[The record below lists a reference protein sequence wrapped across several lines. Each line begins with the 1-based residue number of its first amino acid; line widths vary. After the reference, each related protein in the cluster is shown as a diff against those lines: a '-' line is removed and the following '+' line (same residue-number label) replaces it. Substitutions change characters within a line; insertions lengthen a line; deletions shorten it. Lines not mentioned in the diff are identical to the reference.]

1 MTAQYFV
8 GFDPGG
14 KSAFGWAVL
23 EVLDENLRYLSS
35 GTCSDARS
43 AFNSV
48 TLPGG
53 ATPSAVGI
61 DSPLYWE
68 AGEER
73 RADKDIRK
81 ALRTA
86 GKPTSTVIHV
96 NSLRGACLVQGALV
110 ANFAAEAWPDTRIT
124 EAHPKA
130 LVHLWPET
138 TAFIT
143 SLPSHVI
150 NEHEIDSAVAAYSAY
165 MYLVDSLGEKDLAR
179 NIVTRFPRFRCQ
191 VGYWFPIAGSSS
203 SLTESA
209 SAPVE

>member
-14 KSAFGWAVL
+14 KNAFGWAVL
-23 EVLDENLRYLSS
+23 KALDGSLRYLNS

-43 AFNSV
+43 AFDSV

-53 ATPSAVGI
+53 AIPSAVGV

-73 RADKDIRK
+73 QADKDIRE
-81 ALRTA
+81 ALKKA

-110 ANFAAEAWPDTRIT
+110 ANLAAEAWLDTRIT

-130 LVHLWPET
+130 LVHLWPAT
-138 TAFIT
+138 NAFIT
-143 SLPSHVI
+143 LLPSHVK
-150 NEHEIDSAVAAYSAY
+150 NEHEIDAAVAAYSAY
-165 MYLVDSLGEKDLAR
+165 MYLGDSLGEKDLTR

-191 VGYWFPIAGSSS
+191 VGYWFPISGSSS

>member
-14 KSAFGWAVL
+14 KNAFGWAVL
-23 EVLDENLRYLSS
+23 EVLDGNLRYLSS

-43 AFNSV
+43 AFDSV

-53 ATPSAVGI
+53 ATPGAVGV

-68 AGEER
+68 AGQER
-73 RADKDIRK
+73 QADKDIRE
-81 ALRTA
+81 ALRKA

-143 SLPSHVI
+143 SLPSRVK
-150 NEHEIDSAVAAYSAY
+150 NEHEIDAAIAAYSAY
-165 MYLVDSLGEKDLAR
+165 MPVRQTFEWR
-179 NIVTRFPRFRCQ
+179 NLTPNSNHRFPRYRCS
-191 VGYWFPIAGSSS
+191 VEYWFPI
-203 SLTESA
+203 
-209 SAPVE
+209 